1 MQRNVQLIILV
12 SLLILL
18 SASKGFAESP
28 TQPSSLVATR
38 FSTNEIAFTTGYGY
52 SLRRKAFEERNFSVY
67 PFAVRYGWNLNRPLG
82 LSGASSALYVT
93 VEPFINMIVGKE
105 HGREVG
111 CGVSVRYRR
120 AVSQHAEL
128 FAEGSVAPMVL
139 TINTPEQG
147 DSGFNFLDQLGVGLQ
162 HEVGQ
167 RTQLFVGYR
176 FRHISHAGLIDRSNG
191 GINSHGVM
199 IGISLI
205 Q

>member
-1 MQRNVQLIILV
+1 MQRKAWFVVLV
-12 SLLILL
+12 SLLIGLC
-18 SASKGFAESP
+18 ANKGFAESP
-28 TQPSSLVATR
+28 TQPSTLVATR

-52 SLRRKAFEERNFSVY
+52 SLRRKAFEEHNFSIY

-82 LSGASSALYVT
+82 LSGASSALYAT
-93 VEPFINMIVGKE
+93 VEPFVNMIVGKE
-105 HGREVG
+105 QGREVG
-111 CGVSVRYRR
+111 CGVGVRYRR
-120 AVSQHAEL
+120 AVSQHANF
-128 FAEGSVAPMVL
+128 FAEGSVAPMEL

-147 DSGFNFLDQLGVGLQ
+147 AAGFNFLDQFGVGLQ

-167 RTQLFVGYR
+167 RTHLFVGYR